1 LCQRQVVVFRPV
13 FDIFKQDRKAG
24 SVSLKGRSVRMT
36 EFGLARIQAWYF
48 AFEDFWRVRGIVC
61 LVEYPEKTDRLEQRQ
76 AAGKTLSGLFCFG

>member
-1 LCQRQVVVFRPV
+1 
-13 FDIFKQDRKAG
+13 
-24 SVSLKGRSVRMT
+24 MT

-61 LVEYPEKTDRLEQRQ
+61 LVQYPEKTDRLEQRQ